1 MSMTAQRSRQSSAP
15 TTLFP
20 GIVPQEGNVPPSP
33 TRSIA
38 SKTAVAPSTPT
49 KKGHVRM
56 NSGISTLAGRDEE
69 KEGMIR
75 FKKLE
80 PEDEERLRAQIQ
92 SQYGKQDM

>member
-1 MSMTAQRSRQSSAP
+1 MTAQRSRQSSAP

-20 GIVPQEGNVPPSP
+20 STETQEGQLPSSP
-33 TRSIA
+33 TSSIA

-56 NSGISTLAGRDEE
+56 NSGISTLGGRGEE

-75 FKKLE
+75 FKKLN
-80 PEDEERLRAQIQ
+80 PEDEERLRAQLL
-92 SQYGKQDM
+92 SKYGK

>member
-1 MSMTAQRSRQSSAP
+1 MTAQRSRQSSASA
-15 TTLFP
+15 TLFP

-33 TRSIA
+33 TSSIA

-56 NSGISTLAGRDEE
+56 NSGISTLTGRGEE

-75 FKKLE
+75 FKKLGL
-80 PEDEERLRAQIQ
+80 EEEEKLRAQIQ
-92 SQYGKQDM
+92 RQYGK